1 VFSDR
6 LGQFFSR
13 VANGLFLMRTGPVS
27 SVHRNVSTLVAG
39 FGGLTSTDRTA
50 TLQDL
55 HCLFGEVPELPEG
68 LGESGSRID
77 ASLCHAVQFSVFPG
91 G

>member
-1 VFSDR
+1 
-6 LGQFFSR
+6 
-13 VANGLFLMRTGPVS
+13 M
-27 SVHRNVSTLVAG
+27 STLVAG

-55 HCLFGEVPELPEG
+55 HCLFDEIPELPEG
-68 LGESGSRID
+68 LGEFVSRID